1 MRLSTLKRRIL
12 GLFAA
17 FIVLY
22 ALTYLIH
29 GSYWH
34 HEDKSNVPYKGPDVA
49 LNEGGP
55 SLGFLPLQEAS
66 TFCQRRRLDI
76 YETRAARRK
85 IYDLFLIN
93 TELDWLEVRLNEL
106 TDEVD
111 YFVILE
117 SETTFQENP
126 KPLHFRDNYSIFE
139 PFHPK
144 IIHHIVNFTGSSVP
158 AGDTWE
164 HERFT
169 RNALFT
175 QALASLSGEQAP
187 TQGDVLVIG
196 DVDEIPRLNTL
207 TTLRNCAFP
216 PRVTLRSHFY
226 YYSFQWLHRGEQ
238 WPHPQATY
246 FSGLKDTIKPEALRT
261 GKSHIELYNAAW
273 HCSSCM
279 QTMQHLVNKIESFS
293 HKGYNQPYFLDPQR
307 LLQKVRRGEDLFER
321 ETEIFDRVDDN
332 KDIPTYLLQERNRQ
346 KFAYMLDRD
355 APNANFQDT

>member
-1 MRLSTLKRRIL
+1 MLKRQIFRLLAALIL
-12 GLFAA
+12 
-17 FIVLY
+17 LY
-22 ALTYLIH
+22 ALSYVPRDA
-29 GSYWH
+29 YWH
-34 HEDKSNVPYKGPDVA
+34 TEDKTNVPYKGPHLA
-49 LNEGGP
+49 LNLGDP
-55 SLGFLPLQEAS
+55 SLGFLSPQDAS

-76 YETRAARRK
+76 YESRAERRK
-85 IYDLFLIN
+85 VYDLFLIN
-93 TELDWLEVRLNEL
+93 TELDWLEIRLNEL
-106 TDEVD
+106 DEEVD

-117 SETTFQENP
+117 SDTTFQENP
-126 KPLHFRDNYSIFE
+126 KPLHFQDNYSKFE
-139 PFHPK
+139 PFHSK
-144 IIHHIVNFTGSSVP
+144 IIHRIVNFTGSSLP

-175 QALASLSGEQAP
+175 QALSSLSGEQAP

-196 DVDEIPRLNTL
+196 DVDEVPRLSTL

-238 WPHPQATY
+238 WAHPQAT
-246 FSGLKDTIKPEALRT
+246 FFNGLEDTIKPEDLRT
-261 GKSHIELYNAAW
+261 GKPHLELYNAAW

-293 HKGYNQPYFLDPQR
+293 HKGYNDPYILNPQR
-307 LLQKVRRGEDLFER
+307 LLEKVRKGEDLFER
-321 ETEIFDRVDDN
+321 ETEVFDRLDDN
-332 KDIPTYLLQERNRQ
+332 MDVPKYLLQDGNRP

-355 APNANFQDT
+355 PPNANFQDT

>member
-1 MRLSTLKRRIL
+1 MRTRQIF
-12 GLFAA
+12 GLLAA
-17 FIVLY
+17 FTLIY
-22 ALTYLIH
+22 ALSHLARP
-29 GSYWH
+29 SYWH
-34 HEDKSNVPYKGPDVA
+34 DEDKSNVPYKGPTTAVKQGD
-49 LNEGGP
+49 
-55 SLGFLPLQEAS
+55 SSIGFLSPEDAS
-66 TFCQRRRLDI
+66 IFCQRRRLDI
-76 YETRAARRK
+76 YQSRAERRK
-85 IYDLFLIN
+85 VYDLFLIN

-106 TDEVD
+106 KDEVD

-117 SETTFQENP
+117 SDITFQENP
-126 KPLHFRDNYSIFE
+126 KPLHFQDNYSKFE
-139 PFHPK
+139 PFRSK
-144 IIHHIVNFTGSSVP
+144 VIHRIVNFTGSHLP

-175 QALASLSGEQAP
+175 QALTSLSGEQAP

-196 DVDEIPRLNTL
+196 DVDEIPRLSTL

-238 WPHPQATY
+238 WAHPQATY
-246 FSGLKDTIKPEALRT
+246 FNGLKDTIKPEDLRT
-261 GKSHIELYNAAW
+261 GKPHIELYNAAW

-279 QTMQHLVNKIESFS
+279 QTIQHLVNKIESFS
-293 HKGYNQPYFLDPQR
+293 HKGYNHPYFLDPQR

-321 ETEIFDRVDDN
+321 KTEIFDRVDDN
-332 KDIPTYLLQERNRQ
+332 TDVPKYLLQHGNRQ

-355 APNANFQDT
+355 PLNANFQDT